1 MSRKWNSGRIKQW
14 MDAGRNRWTEWG
26 PDNRKSC
33 SVLVGGLLLLTV
45 CGLLGEVRNR
55 DSPLIPMS
63 SVPELSVQEPLFPVS
78 SVQESSVPLSSVQPG
93 ADSSRLSAS
102 SGPLT
107 EEQDRFLW
115 ELELTVAASTV
126 EEAAKVLVRSQETL
140 NQIFQ
145 QLDPETILYVQP
157 HQGDQNHQ
165 THMTMAFP
173 AANLCFYGSFRN
185 GSPDGICTAILCQ
198 PGAGSGYRYSM
209 GIWKNGKMEG
219 FGLTGTCSW
228 SNGTGEQ
235 IKESRIVGVFQQDKL
250 DGNLTYLNRNPS
262 GRLDQWQITAEEGR
276 TSLDGRWSFHKELA
290 EYHLPSESGGNSVF
304 LMPENQILQVWWE
317 NLVKWGS
324 RSDGQENDRM
334 KGC

>member
-1 MSRKWNSGRIKQW
+1 MSRKWNSRRIKQW
-14 MDAGRNRWTEWG
+14 MNAGRNRWTEWG

-33 SVLVGGLLLLTV
+33 SVLVGGLLLLVV

-55 DSPLIPMS
+55 DSS
-63 SVPELSVQEPLFPVS
+63 W
-78 SVQESSVPLSSVQPG
+78 VPLSSVQPG

-102 SGPLT
+102 AGPLT

-126 EEAAKVLVRSQETL
+126 EEAAKVLARSQETL

-165 THMTMAFP
+165 TRMTMAFP
-173 AANLCFYGSFRN
+173 AADLCFFGSFRD

-198 PGAGSGYRYSM
+198 HGAGSGYRYSM

-228 SNGTGEQ
+228 SAGTGEQ
-235 IKESRIVGVFQQDKL
+235 PRESRIVGVFQQDKL
-250 DGNLTYLNRNPS
+250 DGSLTYLNRNPS

-290 EYHLPSESGGNSVF
+290 EYHLPSESGGNSIF

-317 NLVKWGS
+317 NLVKWS
-324 RSDGQENDRM
+324 NDSDG
-334 KGC
+334 

>member
-1 MSRKWNSGRIKQW
+1 MSRKWNRSRIKQW
-14 MDAGRNRWTEWG
+14 MDAGRNRWAEWG

-45 CGLLGEVRNR
+45 CGLLGEARNR
-55 DSPLIPMS
+55 DSQLVPMS
-63 SVPELSVQEPLFPVS
+63 SVQELFVQEPLFPV
-78 SVQESSVPLSSVQPG
+78 PSVQPE
-93 ADSSRLSAS
+93 ADSSRLYAS
-102 SGPLT
+102 GGRLT
-107 EEQDRFLW
+107 EEQDRFLS

-140 NQIFQ
+140 NRIFQ
-145 QLDPETILYVQP
+145 QLDPETILYVQS

-173 AANLCFYGSFRN
+173 AANLCFYGSFRD

-198 PGAGSGYRYSM
+198 TGARPGYRYSM

-228 SNGTGEQ
+228 SDGTGEQ
-235 IKESRIVGVFQQDKL
+235 PKESRIVGVFQQDKL

-262 GRLDQWQITAEEGR
+262 GWLDQWQITAKEGR
-276 TSLDGRWSFHKELA
+276 ISLDERWSFQKELA

-317 NLVKWGS
+317 NLVKWS
-324 RSDGQENDRM
+324 NHSVGQENATSEQ
-334 KGC
+334 